1 MEIRWE
7 DKMKERENI
16 YIYIKEKGNRSKFK
30 P

>member
-7 DKMKERENI
+7 DKMKEREI
-16 YIYIKEKGNRSKFK
+16 YIYLKEKGNRSKFK